1 MFSSTEKMVDVGG
14 FPIPEDHAD
23 TFRKMRETTAAAA
36 EEILR
41 TFCDK
46 VERKVLDDVLGEG
59 VIGYAADGEEEARVS
74 LDPFEV
80 GAMNV
85 AQERGKLL
93 EYILAANGLP
103 YAYYEERKQAR
114 EANKG

>member
-14 FPIPEDHAD
+14 FPIPVDQAD
-23 TFRKMRETTAAAA
+23 TFRTMREEMATAAA
-36 EEILR
+36 EVLQ
-41 TFCDK
+41 TFCVK
-46 VERKVLDDVLGEG
+46 VERKVVDDILGEG
-59 VIGYAADGEEEARVS
+59 VVGYASDGEEEARVS

-80 GAMNV
+80 SAMHV

-103 YAYYEERKQAR
+103 YAYYEQQKQAVQT
-114 EANKG
+114 NKG